1 MKFIS
6 RWHVIV
12 KYMLKHKREENFFPL
27 MTCSY
32 WFTVV
37 VSSIIYLVLG
47 NADVLHLKSDL
58 VSIFGV
64 VLFFGV
70 IFIVHLS
77 IRNIQTYDEAE
88 VWYSLLSKNQ
98 KIGLNVVV
106 ASFMAVSF
114 ISLLTWAVVEM

>member
-1 MKFIS
+1 
-6 RWHVIV
+6 
-12 KYMLKHKREENFFPL
+12 MLKHKREENFFPL